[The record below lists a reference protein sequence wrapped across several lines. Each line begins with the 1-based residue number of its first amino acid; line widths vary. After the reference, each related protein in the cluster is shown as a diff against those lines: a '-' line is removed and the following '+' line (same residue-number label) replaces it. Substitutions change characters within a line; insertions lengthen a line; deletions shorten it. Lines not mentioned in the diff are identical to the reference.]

1 MENKLIE
8 RIQKLL
14 ALTESSNENES
25 KLAMLKVQ
33 ELLVKNK
40 LSLKDVES
48 YKKVNISIKEHIS
61 DISFRQG
68 KWKAQLGQL
77 IAENFGCYQY
87 FRGVRSKYIVFFG
100 KEEDV
105 IVCNI
110 VLEYAIDCIQSAV
123 KKLRYQY
130 SRRGLSTKGL
140 ENDYALG
147 FIVGLKQSFDK
158 QKEQNKGW
166 GLVLVKDV
174 QVVEAYENIE
184 FSSGI
189 NTSAKFTGH
198 EEVLRKGKQDGEEF
212 SISDKIARKEEETQL
227 I

>member
-40 LSLKDVES
+40 LSLKEVES
-48 YKKVNISIKEHIS
+48 YKKVNVKVKEHIS

-68 KWKAQLGQL
+68 TWKAQLGQL

-110 VLEYAIDCIQSAV
+110 VLEYAIDCIQNSV
-123 KKLRYQY
+123 KKIKYQY
-130 SRRGLSTKGL
+130 KKRGFSTKGL

-147 FIVGLKQSFDK
+147 FIIGLKKAFDK
-158 QKEQNKGW
+158 QKEQNKDW
-166 GLVLVKDV
+166 GLVLVKDS
-174 QVVEAYENIE
+174 QVVEAYENIS
-184 FSSGI
+184 FSKSI
-189 NTSAKFTGH
+189 NTNADFTGH
-198 EEVLRKGKQDGEEF
+198 MEVLKKGEKDGEDF
-212 SISDKIARKEEETQL
+212 SISDKIAKEEEIFL
-227 I
+227 IQ